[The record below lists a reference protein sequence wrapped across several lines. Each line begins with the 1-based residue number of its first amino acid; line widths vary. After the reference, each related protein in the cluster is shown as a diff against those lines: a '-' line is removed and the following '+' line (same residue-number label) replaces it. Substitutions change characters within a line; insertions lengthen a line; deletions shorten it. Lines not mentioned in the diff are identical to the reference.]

1 MATAGRRSALERSA
15 SHSSRDAVVRE
26 FLPLADA
33 LARRFQRRFP
43 DLIELNDARQVA
55 RYELIRAAACLK
67 PGCCTTAAFLKQRI
81 HGALQLYLRDH
92 GRPVRVSR
100 REHEKGIHP
109 WGHQSLDAVGPDERP
124 QLDTLASPASEE
136 PASSEG
142 LGVSAD
148 ALLQSLPAREAAIL
162 RLRVLE
168 GQSLRAVSRELG
180 ISPMTVCRH
189 EKTTLAALREPS
201 DLSTKSA
208 AMVVTDPPYLA
219 RYRDRT
225 GRTLL
230 NDDNDRWLLPAFA
243 ELSGGGQ
250 QKLLGQLLRQ
260 ARCQKVH
267 FHRSAA
273 PPTASSEQPCL
284 FSIESVVHPRPT
296 PVEG

>member
-1 MATAGRRSALERSA
+1 
-15 SHSSRDAVVRE
+15 
-26 FLPLADA
+26 
-33 LARRFQRRFP
+33 
-43 DLIELNDARQVA
+43 VA
-55 RYELIRAAACLK
+55 RFELIRAAACLK
-67 PGCCTTAAFLKQRI
+67 PRCCTSAAYLKLRMQ
-81 HGALQLYLRDH
+81 GALQHYLRNH
-92 GRPVRVSR
+92 GRLVRVSR
-100 REHEKGIHP
+100 REHENGIHT
-109 WGHQSLDAVGPDERP
+109 WGHQSIDAVGPGERP
-124 QLDTLASPASEE
+124 LLVTLASPASEE

-142 LGVSAD
+142 HGVSAD
-148 ALLQSLPAREAAIL
+148 ALLQSLPASEAAIL

-189 EKTTLAALREPS
+189 ETTALAALRESS
-201 DLSTKSA
+201 DLSTNSA
-208 AMVVTDPPYLA
+208 AMVLTDPPCLA

-230 NDDNDRWLLPAFA
+230 NYDNDRWLLPAFT
-243 ELSGGGQ
+243 ELPGGGQ
-250 QKLLGQLLRQ
+250 QKLLRRLLRQ